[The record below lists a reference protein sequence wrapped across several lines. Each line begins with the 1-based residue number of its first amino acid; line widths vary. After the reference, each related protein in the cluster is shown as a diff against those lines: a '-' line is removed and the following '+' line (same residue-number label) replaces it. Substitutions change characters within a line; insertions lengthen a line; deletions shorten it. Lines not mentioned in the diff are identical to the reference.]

1 MKGLAAPLAR
11 PNSGGVNPAP
21 AFTLRQWRDAD
32 LDAFAEMNADPEV
45 MRYMPAPLSRD
56 ESAATLARLRAKIDE
71 QGWGL
76 WAVDVGG
83 ELAGWTGLAAP
94 VWTAH
99 FTPCV
104 EVGWRL
110 RRKFWGRGLATAAAR
125 DAVRFGFERL
135 ALPELVSF
143 TVPANERSWRV
154 MERLGFTRDLAGD
167 FDHPRLPQGHPLRRH
182 VLYRLKNPGARE

>member
-1 MKGLAAPLAR
+1 MP
-11 PNSGGVNPAP
+11 PPP
-21 AFTLRQWRDAD
+21 AFTLRQWRDDD
-32 LDAFAEMNADPEV
+32 LEAFAEMNADPEV
-45 MRYMPAPLSRD
+45 MRFMPAPLTRE

-94 VWTAH
+94 TWTAH

-110 RRKFWGRGLATAAAR
+110 RRKFWGRGLATSAAR
-125 DAVRFGFERL
+125 QAVAFGFEQL
-135 ALPELVSF
+135 GLGELVSF

-167 FDHPRLPQGHPLRRH
+167 FDHPRLAAGHPLRRH
-182 VLYRLKNPGARE
+182 VLYRKKNPAARE